1 MSAWTGI
8 LIGGVAG
15 GIAGFALTK
24 VFLRRGDL
32 GVTGAAAAFGALAGG
47 ALTANPASASSGGAS
62 APTPSNLA
70 LTPAK
75 TFYTLPLDGRQT
87 SARVTIGDVVRLQPS
102 DGVTA
107 SFTTNG
113 SDAILALGQND
124 GVYQAVK
131 LGGGIVTATLSNGS
145 VVKVKIEVA

>member
-1 MSAWTGI
+1 MSAWTGVI
-8 LIGGVAG
+8 VGGLVG
-15 GIAGFALTK
+15 GTAGFVLTRM
-24 VFLRRGDL
+24 FLHKADI

-47 ALTANPASASSGGAS
+47 ALTANTASASNGGAS

-75 TFYTLPLDGRQT
+75 TFYALPLDGRQT
-87 SARVTIGDVVRLQPS
+87 SARLTIGDVVRLQPL

-107 SFTTNG
+107 SFMTNG